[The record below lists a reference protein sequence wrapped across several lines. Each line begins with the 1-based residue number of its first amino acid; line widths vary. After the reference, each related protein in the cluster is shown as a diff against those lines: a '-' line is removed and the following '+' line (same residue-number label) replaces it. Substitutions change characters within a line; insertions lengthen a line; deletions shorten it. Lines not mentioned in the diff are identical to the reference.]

1 MKGSE
6 IKAYTGRFNDLAV
19 ICPALVTPEYKK
31 IERYIWGLASQIK
44 GMVIASKPTTY
55 DSTKR
60 IAHQLTL
67 TEIQGTEVVSKAESP
82 KSRTNK
88 RKFNRKNPKQSSEK
102 RQEVVTNYAATIAV
116 PTQPKSSWC
125 NQCNRHHPGDCF
137 VCMKCKKK
145 GHTASY
151 CRSTTVNQIT
161 NTGTCHGEGRKCYEC
176 GEVGHIK
183 RECPKLRSQ
192 GSTRRGRAFVIGG
205 REAVQDPSV
214 VSGTFLID
222 NLYASI
228 LFDSGADWSFITP
241 TFRKLLSHKSS
252 ILKEI
257 YEVEI
262 ANGETEK
269 THKSILISKFYDPK
283 WVPCGIIYYS

>member
-6 IKAYTGRFNDLAV
+6 IKAYTTRFNDLAV
-19 ICPALVTPEYKK
+19 MRPTLVTPEYKK

-44 GMVIASKPTTY
+44 GMVIASNPMTY

-67 TEIQGTEVVSKAESP
+67 IEIQGIEVVSKAESP

-102 RQEVVTNYAATIAV
+102 RQEVATNYAATTTV

-125 NQCNRHHPGDCF
+125 NQCNRHHPGDYF
-137 VCMKCKKK
+137 VCTKCKKK

-151 CRSTTVNQIT
+151 CRSATPATVNQGT
-161 NTGTCHGEGRKCYEC
+161 NIGAGHGEGRKCYEC

-183 RECPKLRSQ
+183 KECPKLKSQ
-192 GSTRRGRAFVIGG
+192 GGIGRGRVFMIGS
-205 REAVQDPSV
+205 REA
-214 VSGTFLID
+214 I
-222 NLYASI
+222 
-228 LFDSGADWSFITP
+228 
-241 TFRKLLSHKSS
+241 
-252 ILKEI
+252 
-257 YEVEI
+257 
-262 ANGETEK
+262 
-269 THKSILISKFYDPK
+269 
-283 WVPCGIIYYS
+283 